1 MKPLPVLI
9 IVPVLALLL
18 ALPAATPAHAQLGSL
33 WRAITGQDEGPKP
46 DKGFGPFREEARRIE
61 DALNCG
67 RVVEQAN
74 DAFSDLRRH
83 CILGDNRTVRVTI
96 VEPVGHEGL
105 TKRVRLTWTDNGTG
119 EQRALSAPAHVD
131 RSAAQAALSGLA
143 ALFVPEKSDHLID
156 LFTGGTDGAFESGP
170 FSVSVVHQ
178 SRAGLDLRTVELRDG
193 NYEALAESEARSAR
207 PGFDRCLFI
216 VRNIDVL
223 KNLEIDG
230 EPRPQRSD
238 LHLTYFLHAKRGDRF
253 LCELHDSG
261 YYRIRI
267 SQKDGEEFRT
277 LAHGN
282 IR

>member
-1 MKPLPVLI
+1 MKPLPFLI
-9 IVPVLALLL
+9 MVPVLVLLL
-18 ALPAATPAHAQLGSL
+18 ALPVANPAQAQLGSL
-33 WRAITGQDEGPKP
+33 WRAITGQDDGPKP
-46 DKGFGPFREEARRIE
+46 DKGFGPFRDEARRIE
-61 DALNCG
+61 EALNCG
-67 RVVEQAN
+67 RVVEQAT

-96 VEPVGHEGL
+96 IEPVGHEGL

-119 EQRALSAPAHVD
+119 DNRALNAPPHVD
-131 RSAAQAALSGLA
+131 RSAAQAALAKLA
-143 ALFVPEKSDHLID
+143 ALFVPERAEELIR
-156 LFTGGTDGAFESGP
+156 LFTDGTNGDFDEGP
-170 FSVSVVHQ
+170 FNVTVVHQ
-178 SRAGLDLRTVELRDG
+178 SRTGMDLRTVELRDG
-193 NYEALAESEARSAR
+193 NHEVLANSEAESAR

-238 LHLTYFLHAKRGDRF
+238 LHLTYFLYAKRGDQF

-267 SQKDGEEFRT
+267 SQQDGEEFRT

>member
-1 MKPLPVLI
+1 MKPFPVLI
-9 IVPVLALLL
+9 AVPMLALVLALS
-18 ALPAATPAHAQLGSL
+18 AAHPAQAQLGSL

-46 DKGFGPFREEARRIE
+46 DKGFGPFRDESRRVEE
-61 DALNCG
+61 ALNCS
-67 RVVEQAN
+67 RVVEQAT

-96 VEPVGHEGL
+96 TEPVGHEGL

-119 EQRALSAPAHVD
+119 ENRALNAPPHVD
-131 RSAAQAALSGLA
+131 RSAAQAALARLA
-143 ALFVPEKSDHLID
+143 ALFVPEEADRLIR
-156 LFTGGTDGAFESGP
+156 LFTEGTDGTFDAGP
-170 FSVSVVHQ
+170 FNVSVVHQ
-178 SRAGLDLRTVELRDG
+178 SRAGMDLRTVELRDG
-193 NYEALAESEARSAR
+193 NYAALANSEAESAR

-216 VRNIDVL
+216 VRNIEVL
-223 KNLEIDG
+223 KKLEIDG

-238 LHLTYFLHAKRGDRF
+238 LHLTYFLYAKRGDRF